1 MRKVTEKAD
10 NNPTVNENEQG
21 QQQTHGSQ
29 GSPNSSDSKASGD
42 DLSLVDELGIVDL
55 DIPVYGGRGRVFS
68 AAGRNAPVAEF
79 TEDFL
84 VLHPPQR
91 PFEDEEAES
100 EVIVIRMDDDGILI
114 NELGQRKKVPGA
126 KFQGK
131 EIFYY
136 WEQRPGTM
144 KHYGVFF
151 DEDHAHH
158 FMILEDNR
166 LTVDVIFQLRNM
178 THDGELAKFT
188 EISVE

>member
-1 MRKVTEKAD
+1 MTEKAD
-10 NNPTVNENEQG
+10 NNPTVNESEQG
-21 QQQTHGSQ
+21 QQQTQGSQ
-29 GSPNSSDSKASGD
+29 GSSNSSDSKASGD

-114 NELGQRKKVPGA
+114 NELGNARKYPEQNFRA
-126 KFQGK
+126 K
-131 EIFYY
+131 
-136 WEQRPGTM
+136 R
-144 KHYGVFF
+144 FF
-151 DEDHAHH
+151 ITGSKDRAP
-158 FMILEDNR
+158 
-166 LTVDVIFQLRNM
+166 
-178 THDGELAKFT
+178 
-188 EISVE
+188 

>member
-1 MRKVTEKAD
+1 MTEKAD

-42 DLSLVDELGIVDL
+42 DLSLVDDLGIVDL

>member
-10 NNPTVNENEQG
+10 NNPTVNESEQG
-21 QQQTHGSQ
+21 QQQTQGSQ
-29 GSPNSSDSKASGD
+29 GSSNSSDSKASGD

>member
-1 MRKVTEKAD
+1 MTEKAD
-10 NNPTVNENEQG
+10 NNPTVNERDQG
-21 QQQTHGSQ
+21 QQGQSSQ
-29 GSPNSSDSKASGD
+29 GSQKEPDAPDTRDSGED
-42 DLSLVDELGIVDL
+42 ISLVDELGIVDL

-91 PFEDEEAES
+91 PFEDEKAES

-126 KFQGK
+126 KFQGR

-158 FMILEDNR
+158 FLILEDNR